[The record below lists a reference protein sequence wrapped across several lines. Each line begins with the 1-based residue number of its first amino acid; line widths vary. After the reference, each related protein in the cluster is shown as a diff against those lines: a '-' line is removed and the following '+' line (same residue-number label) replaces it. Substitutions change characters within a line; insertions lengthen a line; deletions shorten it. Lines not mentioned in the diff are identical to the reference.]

1 MIYNPLSSE
10 GYKISFSA
18 FPFIPGEDRKPYDC
32 AHLSWV
38 ALTHPVL
45 DRLGLGRMIV
55 RAYRYIIEDINDVVY
70 LVGSYRSA
78 VRGFII
84 YEDMNP
90 YLLNSNKS
98 LLLERCDGVM
108 LQKIF
113 TQCYPEDV
121 IYALHKAGE
130 EDMTFEKIQ
139 NYLSFSRSVISF
151 DI

>member
-1 MIYNPLSSE
+1 MIYNPMSSE

-18 FPFIPGEDRKPYDC
+18 FPFIPSDDRKPYDC

-38 ALTHPVL
+38 SLIHPSL
-45 DRLGLGRMIV
+45 ERLGLGRMIV
-55 RAYRYIIEDINDVVY
+55 RAYRYTIVDINDVVY
-70 LVGSYRSA
+70 LVGSFRSA

-84 YEDMNP
+84 YEDMSP

-98 LLLERCDGVM
+98 LLLERCDADM

-121 IYALHKAGE
+121 MYALHKAGE
-130 EDMTFEKIQ
+130 EDMTFEKIEE
-139 NYLSFSRSVISF
+139 YLSFSRSIISF
-151 DI
+151 DF